1 MSGATVPAR
10 NETRFLFIKTTTNN
24 NEQPKKAD
32 GINVCG
38 HTVMCPHTKRF
49 WMRLFFDQFTP
60 FVAKNKVCRNKS
72 SEKYPEF
79 EYLHNLLLY
88 FCTCQWML
96 LMMVILSAKISM
108 TTKTHGN
115 EKIGIKRQMS
125 AHKQKESVKKI
136 NFTKLLIYV
145 KKSTNIL
152 QFYLQ
157 FAARIVKNI

>member
-1 MSGATVPAR
+1 
-10 NETRFLFIKTTTNN
+10 
-24 NEQPKKAD
+24 
-32 GINVCG
+32 
-38 HTVMCPHTKRF
+38 
-49 WMRLFFDQFTP
+49 
-60 FVAKNKVCRNKS
+60 
-72 SEKYPEF
+72 
-79 EYLHNLLLY
+79 
-88 FCTCQWML
+88 
-96 LMMVILSAKISM
+96 M